1 MEPVLLLCLIAGTL
15 CTALWMARFRQRLGI
30 SKPAILI
37 AAILHTIAGV
47 FCVKLFAGLESFQ
60 LTLSGGMSLYG
71 AISSCLSF
79 MLLGQSVQARC
90 EAGVRC
96 DDPVCDLHAVDR
108 ARKLHCF
115 RLLRRNVASWKQPA
129 PLAHTGNRDGVP
141 RCVVGIILPASLPA
155 SRSRN
160 GVPIIYDGLW
170 RFPVCGRVVPRGR
183 RYFSRTAPCPSL
195 VHLVHC
201 DRVRC
206 LF

>member
-1 MEPVLLLCLIAGTL
+1 MGP
-15 CTALWMARFRQRLGI
+15 F
-30 SKPAILI
+30 
-37 AAILHTIAGV
+37 
-47 FCVKLFAGLESFQ
+47 
-60 LTLSGGMSLYG
+60 
-71 AISSCLSF
+71 SSCLSF
-79 MLLGQSVQARC
+79 MLLGPSVQARC

-115 RLLRRNVASWKQPA
+115 RLLRRNAASWKQPA

-183 RYFSRTAPCPSL
+183 RYFSRTAPCHLWSILSIVIGCAVYFEL
-195 VHLVHC
+195 VER
-201 DRVRC
+201 DRRRQARVKTRR
-206 LF
+206 